1 MPAPEDGA
9 AVAET
14 HSGVVFFTGDRAY
27 KLKKPIDLGFLD
39 FRERAARQA
48 ACHREVELNRR
59 LAPDVYLGVA
69 DVLGPDGQPCE
80 HLVVMRRLPAS
91 RRLSALAAAGEP
103 LGPEVR
109 SIARLLAAFHA
120 RAATSPGIAAAAGRD
135 ALARRWEA
143 NAAEMERFTGPVF
156 DPAVTARVIGLARR
170 YLAGRR
176 PLFDARVAA
185 GRARDGHGDL
195 LADDIFLLNDGPRVL
210 DCLDF
215 DDALRWDDVLAD
227 VAFLA
232 MDLERIGRADLAGQ
246 FLAAYREFTGDNW
259 PRSLAH
265 HHIAYR
271 AQVRAKVTA
280 VAAGQAGSG
289 TPREQQA
296 LRAARDLLGLS
307 ARHLEEGKVRL
318 ILIGG
323 LPGTGKSTLAAQV
336 SESLGAVLLRTDELR
351 KELAGLDP
359 ATPAPA
365 GFGQG
370 LYAPE
375 MTGKTYRELLDRA
388 RTALAGGE
396 TVVADASWHDPSWR
410 EAARALAEQASAD
423 LAEFRCVL
431 PLPLIMRRITGRAG
445 TGDASDATT
454 GVVQRLA
461 ASLGP
466 WPSATEVDTSPPP
479 AEVAETVL
487 GKLGDGRPAPADG
500 PDGAERPGSW
510 AVR

>member
-1 MPAPEDGA
+1 MPAPESGA

-27 KLKKPIDLGFLD
+27 KLKKPLNLGFLD
-39 FRERAARQA
+39 FRERETRQA

-69 DVLGPDGQPCE
+69 DVLGPDGLPCE

-91 RRLSALAAAGEP
+91 RRLSALATSGEP
-103 LGPEVR
+103 VGADLR
-109 SIARLLAAFHA
+109 RLARLLAAFHA
-120 RAATSPGIAAAAGRD
+120 RAATSAEIEAAAGRD
-135 ALARRWEA
+135 ALAARWEA

-156 DPAVTARVIGLARR
+156 DPAVMGQVIALARR
-170 YLAGRR
+170 YLAGRG
-176 PLFDARVAA
+176 PLFAARIAA

-195 LADDIFLLNDGPRVL
+195 LADDIFFLDDGPRVL

-232 MDLERIGRADLAGQ
+232 MDLERLGRPDLAGQ
-246 FLAAYREFTGDNW
+246 FLTGYREYAGDSW
-259 PRSLAH
+259 PRSLAD

-280 VAAGQAGSG
+280 VAAAQAGED
-289 TPREQQA
+289 TPAGQQA
-296 LRAARDLLGLS
+296 AAAARQLLDLS
-307 ARHLEEGKVRL
+307 ARHLEAGRVRL

-323 LPGTGKSTLAAQV
+323 LPGTGKSTLAARIGGA
-336 SESLGAVLLRTDELR
+336 LGAVVLRTDEVR

-359 ATPAPA
+359 AATAAA

-375 MTGKTYRELLDRA
+375 MTGRTYRELLTRA
-388 RTALAGGE
+388 RAALAAGE
-396 TVVADASWHDPSWR
+396 SVVADASWHDPAWR
-410 EAARALAEQASAD
+410 GAARGVAAETSSD

-431 PLPLIMRRITGRAG
+431 PLDTIMGRITGRYG

-454 GVVQRLA
+454 GVVRRLA
-461 ASLGP
+461 ASLEP
-466 WPSATEVDTSPPP
+466 WPSATDVDTRPSP

-487 GKLGDGRPAPADG
+487 RALGAPPGKDTAREQEP
-500 PDGAERPGSW
+500 W
-510 AVR
+510 AAR